1 MAVLHDF
8 LGHVLDDAVRLTVF
22 GEVPQLVLVAE
33 QAVALSGVQ
42 AADLISAEDGPR
54 SDTGEHFSAR

>member
-22 GEVPQLVLVAE
+22 GEVPQLVLIAE
-33 QAVALSGVQ
+33 QAVTLSGIQ
-42 AADLISAEDGPR
+42 AADLIGAENRPR
-54 SDTGEHFSAR
+54 SDTGEHFRAR